1 MAEEVFTFPYAG
13 AVLHPTPHPF
23 DPVGKLAA
31 KFAADHAGEVDAL
44 GHPITMPPDHVDP
57 VVPDPEPEPE
67 VVQVAPPEE
76 TPAED
81 PPVEDPEV

>member
-13 AVLHPTPHPF
+13 AVLNPTPHPF
-23 DPVGKLAA
+23 DPTGKLAT

-57 VVPDPEPEPE
+57 EVPDPEPEVPP
-67 VVQVAPPEE
+67 VIPPEE
-76 TPAED
+76 PAEDPPAED
-81 PPVEDPEV
+81 PPV